1 MATVDPEPSL
11 VDPAALLIATLTKT
25 AEHIKPEAGDDYI
38 EWRKKSELF
47 LLAIG
52 HLEKRELESRE
63 DISLLGIPFS
73 DAKLRDA
80 AETALRNCAHFA
92 QSFEERIAFVDSA
105 NRVRNVSW
113 F

>member
-1 MATVDPEPSL
+1 MAVDPS
-11 VDPAALLIATLTKT
+11 ALLVASLIKT
-25 AEHIKPEAGDDYI
+25 AEDIKAEAADDYT

-52 HLEKRELESRE
+52 HLEKRELEGRE
-63 DISLLGIPFS
+63 DVTLLGIPFFE
-73 DAKLRDA
+73 AKLREA

-105 NRVRNVSW
+105 NRVRNVTW